1 LTSTKP
7 QHDLSQILKEEA
19 SRLIKYLKNPIEGI
33 HTLPDWSLQQT
44 FFRQSGLAIFSGGLS
59 GLLSFQFF
67 AFLYGIFLFPIIA
80 IVVTPVLALFFYYY
94 FQIFERKTVSYKKLY
109 TLVVLANIPFLI
121 FHILSNYIAV
131 INLVGTAMTGL
142 ILVVGLNHNFAMEKR
157 RAVRLV
163 SILYITLALIW
174 AYNQY
179 EVMNLRSRF

>member
-1 LTSTKP
+1 M
-7 QHDLSQILKEEA
+7 
-19 SRLIKYLKNPIEGI
+19 
-33 HTLPDWSLQQT
+33 
-44 FFRQSGLAIFSGGLS
+44 
-59 GLLSFQFF
+59 
-67 AFLYGIFLFPIIA
+67 
-80 IVVTPVLALFFYYY
+80 LALFFYYY